1 MIGIPIKGET
11 MSTNKK
17 SDMTARRY
25 RYNDDYQKKYIRRYV
40 FKLNTKHDAE
50 LIRLLENM
58 ENRSEW
64 FKNQLQQE
72 LH

>member
-1 MIGIPIKGET
+1 

>member
-1 MIGIPIKGET
+1 MN
-11 MSTNKK
+11 TNKK

>member
-1 MIGIPIKGET
+1 

-17 SDMTARRY
+17 SDMTARCY

>member
-1 MIGIPIKGET
+1 

-17 SDMTARRY
+17 SDMTTRRY

>member
-1 MIGIPIKGET
+1 
-11 MSTNKK
+11 MSTQKK
-17 SDMTARRY
+17 YDMTARHY

>member
-1 MIGIPIKGET
+1 

-58 ENRSEW
+58 ENRS
-64 FKNQLQQE
+64 
-72 LH
+72 

>member
-1 MIGIPIKGET
+1 

-50 LIRLLENM
+50 LIRLLESM